1 MLNAVIFC
9 TNIKLF
15 IGILMKCFKFLLPI
29 FVCLFFTTSNSF
41 LFASIT
47 TDPIV
52 LIEITDKYKEVRL
65 GITETSI
72 YLKFDKK
79 ILEYVNQEI
88 LDRNTVEANH
98 FLDSE
103 GFFVPNES
111 AFLEDTKIEYLLTD
125 IKSVYLSKGMIH
137 FKYHNKKTFGFED
150 ITHKNGN
157 MVIRNFSINDLKAFI
172 QYYNTLSS

>member
-1 MLNAVIFC
+1 MLIFFC
-9 TNIKLF
+9 TNIKFL
-15 IGILMKCFKFLLPI
+15 IGILMKYFKFLLPI
-29 FVCLFFTTSNSF
+29 LICTFFTSSHSF
-41 LFASIT
+41 LFASIN

-79 ILEYVNQEI
+79 ILEYVNQDI
-88 LDRNTVEANH
+88 LYRNTLEANH

-103 GFFVPNES
+103 GFFVPHNS

-125 IKSVYLSKGMIH
+125 IKAIYLSNGILQ
-137 FKYHNKKTFGFED
+137 FKYHNKKTFVFED

-157 MVIRNFSINDLKAFI
+157 MVIRNFSINDLKLFI
-172 QYYNTLSS
+172 QCYNTLTS